1 MGLKLPRQ
9 HKKLHLPKKTLD
21 KTITRVYNITCLKNY
36 REKVFRLRIH
46 YDFQFE
52 TRRC

>member
-1 MGLKLPRQ
+1 MPKL
-9 HKKLHLPKKTLD
+9 HESNKKLHLPKKTLD
-21 KTITRVYNITCLKNY
+21 KLAGRVYNITCLKGF
-36 REKVFRLRIH
+36 EITTFRLRIH